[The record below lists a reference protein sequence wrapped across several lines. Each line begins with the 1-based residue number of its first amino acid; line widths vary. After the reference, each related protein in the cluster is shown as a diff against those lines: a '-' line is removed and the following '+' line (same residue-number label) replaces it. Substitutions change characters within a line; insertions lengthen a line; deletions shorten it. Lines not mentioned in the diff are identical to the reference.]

1 VRLQKVSCAQQERGL
16 YLSTME
22 VREGIGF
29 PVHEAKSKGQ
39 KWPDDQGGSP
49 LACRAGNTQ
58 PQFLARHQGVF
69 LSYILCAHAYQ
80 LH

>member
-1 VRLQKVSCAQQERGL
+1 MSCAQQERGL

-49 LACRAGNTQ
+49 LAFRAGNTQ

-69 LSYILCAHAYQ
+69 LSYRLCAHAYQ